1 MPGPTVTNIQE
12 LPAILTVEQL
22 QDFLRI
28 SRPKAYELVHTK
40 GFPTVRIGRAIR
52 VPRESLIRWL
62 DEQHEHGSEKQIRT
76 SMR

>member
-1 MPGPTVTNIQE
+1 MPSATVTDIQS

-22 QDFLRI
+22 QDFLGI

-52 VPRESLIRWL
+52 VPREALMRWI
-62 DEQHEHGSEKQIRT
+62 DEQKRE
-76 SMR
+76 

>member
-1 MPGPTVTNIQE
+1 MPSASVRDIQS

-22 QDFLRI
+22 QDFLGI

-52 VPRESLIRWL
+52 VPREALMQWL
-62 DEQHEHGSEKQIRT
+62 KREQQGE
-76 SMR
+76 